1 MKLHIVILAAGKG
14 TRMRSRRPKV
24 LQTLAGRPLLAH
36 VLDTARRMQPEAI
49 HVVIGHGAAQV
60 CAAFPDAGV
69 QWVEQVEQKGTGHAV
84 QCAMPNIP
92 TAATVLVLYGDV
104 PLVSESALVDLAQAG
119 QRQLAILTANMDD
132 PTGYG
137 RIVRNSE
144 QQVQAI
150 VEQKDASAAQ
160 RALCEVNTGFIAA
173 PAAALQGWLAGLGC
187 DNAQG
192 EYYLTDCVA
201 ASVQQG
207 GVVHG
212 VRSRN
217 VEDTLGVND
226 RRQLAQLE
234 RIVQRRQADQLMQGG
249 LQLLDPERLDLRG
262 TLEFGQDCQIDV
274 NCVIEGQTV
283 LGDDVYVGPNC
294 VLRNVRIGSGSRI
307 EAFTHIDGAELD
319 TNVQVGPYARLR
331 PGTRLARGA
340 KVGNFVETKQTVVG
354 PGSKINHLS
363 YVGDA
368 VLGADV
374 NVGAGT
380 ITCNYDGANKHRTVI
395 GDGAFIGS
403 NSALVAPVRIGAGA
417 TIGAG
422 STISREAPERA
433 LTVARARQKSLPGWQ
448 RPQKK
453 PRPESS

>member
-1 MKLHIVILAAGKG
+1 MTLHIVILAAGKG

-36 VLDTARRMQPEAI
+36 VLDTAQRMRPEAI
-49 HVVIGHGAAQV
+49 HVVIGHGAEQV
-60 CAAFPDAGV
+60 CAAFPDEGV

-119 QRQLAILTANMDD
+119 QRQLAILTADMDD

-150 VEQKDASAAQ
+150 VEQKDATAAQ

-173 PAAALQGWLAGLGC
+173 PAAALQGWLAGLRC

-249 LQLLDPERLDLRG
+249 LQLLDPERIDLRG

-274 NCVIEGQTV
+274 NCLFEGRVV
-283 LGDDVYVGPNC
+283 LGDDVSIGPNC

-340 KVGNFVETKQTVVG
+340 KVGNFVETKQTEVG

-368 VLGADV
+368 VLGTDV

-380 ITCNYDGANKHRTVI
+380 ITCNYDGANKHRTEI

-422 STISREAPERA
+422 STISRDAPEGT
-433 LTVARARQKSLPGWQ
+433 LTVARARQKSLTGWQ

-453 PRPESS
+453 PPARST